1 MKVYDRDKRKW
12 VEQDVLE
19 KERQAKLKKAKLCR
33 GQKPHEFLLVLPSYI
48 PTLKGNLTQEEIAE
62 YYISEKRI
70 AEFMEQEK
78 KRLEQFGIGTRSSF
92 RLGRFTKHYECAVCR
107 KKEYSDMDEK
117 SPR

>member
-19 KERQAKLKKAKLCR
+19 KEREAKLKKAKLCR
-33 GQKPHEFLLVLPSYI
+33 GQKPHDFLLVLPSYV
-48 PTLKGNLTQEEIAE
+48 PKLKGDHTQEEIEE
-62 YYISEKRI
+62 YYLSEKRV

-78 KRLEQFGIGTRSSF
+78 ENLAKYGIGSRSSF
-92 RLGRFTKHYECAVCR
+92 RLGRQTKYYECSICR
-107 KKEYSDMDEK
+107 KKEYSDMNEK